1 MNKTLRVILI
11 VLCLEMGAFLL
22 YLPWSNFWE
31 QNFFLL
37 HLPQSL
43 RILILHSSIRGIV
56 SGIGVL
62 DILAGISM
70 IQSKAGS
77 PNASANPPA

>member
-1 MNKTLRVILI
+1 MNKTLRVILV

-22 YLPWSNFWE
+22 YLPWSSFWE
-31 QNFFLL
+31 QNYFLVL
-37 HLPQSL
+37 LPQSL
-43 RILILHSSIRGIV
+43 RILLLHSSIRGIV

>member
-31 QNFFLL
+31 QNYFLV

-43 RILILHSSIRGIV
+43 RMLLLHSSIRGIV

-70 IQSKAGS
+70 IQSKVGS

>member
-31 QNFFLL
+31 QNFFLR
-37 HLPQSL
+37 HLPLAL
-43 RILILHSSIRGIV
+43 RLFLLHSAFRGIV
-56 SGIGVL
+56 SALGVL
-62 DILAGISM
+62 DILVAISM
-70 IQSKAGS
+70 IQPKAGS
-77 PNASANPPA
+77 QNVPPSPSA